1 MAAAQLAGE
10 DFLVGLDRLR
20 ADAAGQQV
28 TPVPGLATS
37 TATGLARRLTAR
49 HWRGAEAGLAAAT
62 ARMTGLLPAERA
74 AELAEGPVTIDID
87 ATDVEVY
94 GSRKRGVA
102 YTYQGQRAGRPHV
115 AAWAETEIPLAADLL
130 AGDQDPRSSVV
141 ALLRRALAALPQAVR
156 DGAAA
161 AGQKIAL
168 RADAGYFAG
177 DLARAA
183 AKADMAFAIGAKRI
197 TSMWKALAG
206 IAEDAWRDA
215 IDMAGAQVAV
225 SPYHPADWP
234 DSTVLLVRRVKLDP
248 DQVSADPR
256 SRRRRTLHPDQRAL
270 PIPELEQEPAIYAYS
285 FICTNMD
292 VSTPARAGACEHWY
306 RHRTAIENIFRDSKH
321 GAALRHLPSAYELR
335 QFMLCYRHHPDYTGK
350 KPTHELIQRLH
361 AEHSELGAFALTEPE
376 HGSDAVILEATPRR
390 DGSEWVI
397 NGRKR
402 WPGNAVW
409 CDVIVVFAR
418 DRSMRRSQRTERQR
432 FSRSA
437 PGTAP
442 GERPWSGEPACL
454 SELRYQRRGGIP
466 DDLAGVIDPAPH
478 GSQSTRQGRQRNGYA
493 GSGDMS
499 ARRTGGQVQAA
510 GRALPGWANQV
521 TEIVSPGW
529 IRDKMPVKS
538 SGELT
543 ACPFTVP
550 LSVAEA
556 PASTLADS
564 GPRAG
569 RPRRSLTLERFL
581 QLTDDVIGRGIHS
594 PLHHLVGTCECLVE
608 RLFNR
613 RLAHRDQPCLAGGE
627 LPGQVMEFLARQGPA
642 AEPLGDDTDA
652 RAIHPLDHV
661 RFAVLLVDDGRIE

>member
-1 MAAAQLAGE
+1 MVMASGKQARTRGRIQIGAADPSLTAAGGMIAVTELCGKLGLIEALDEAMGPVKQRRRGFTGGQVLAGMAAAQLAGE

-141 ALLRRALAALPQAVR
+141 ALLRRALPALPQAVR

-321 GAALRHLPSAYELR
+321 GAALRHLPSAYEQVNTAWMWASLIAAAVAAWLHQLTGLISGGELVEGHGVRGGKAMIATLR
-335 QFMLCYRHHPDYTGK
+335 RV
-350 KPTHELIQRLH
+350 LI
-361 AEHSELGAFALTEPE
+361 
-376 HGSDAVILEATPRR
+376 ATP
-390 DGSEWVI
+390 
-397 NGRKR
+397 
-402 WPGNAVW
+402 
-409 CDVIVVFAR
+409 AR
-418 DRSMRRSQRTERQR
+418 LVRHGGQLIMRL
-432 FSRSA
+432 A
-437 PGTAP
+437 PGADLL
-442 GERPWSGEPACL
+442 PAV
-454 SELRYQRRGGIP
+454 
-466 DDLAGVIDPAPH
+466 LATI
-478 GSQSTRQGRQRNGYA
+478 
-493 GSGDMS
+493 
-499 ARRTGGQVQAA
+499 
-510 GRALPGWANQV
+510 RALPA
-521 TEIVSPGW
+521 PG
-529 IRDKMPVKS
+529 
-538 SGELT
+538 
-543 ACPFTVP
+543 
-550 LSVAEA
+550 
-556 PASTLADS
+556 
-564 GPRAG
+564 
-569 RPRRSLTLERFL
+569 
-581 QLTDDVIGRGIHS
+581 
-594 PLHHLVGTCECLVE
+594 
-608 RLFNR
+608 
-613 RLAHRDQPCLAGGE
+613 
-627 LPGQVMEFLARQGPA
+627 
-642 AEPLGDDTDA
+642 
-652 RAIHPLDHV
+652 
-661 RFAVLLVDDGRIE
+661 